1 MDLEIVILSEISQ
14 TEEKY
19 RIFSFVCLF
28 LQTTDHQRVDEL
40 VLSISVFPKPKS
52 WGNDGCSVKID
63 YSSPPTSPQ
72 PNPEATSRWAGQL
85 LPKPQPMGVLCP
97 HGVPAHEQ
105 GSLKVPGSK
114 PTTSGDNPPASSLFC
129 SVDPGDT
136 GQCLRGPHESE
147 HCHPALTHPAW
158 LPPPWSHFLTS
169 QGFPPSPPQTQH
181 LPQTPFR
188 VLRLH
193 YKPPRNGW

>member
-1 MDLEIVILSEISQ
+1 MYKGDHVDLEIVILSEISQ

-19 RIFSFVCLF
+19 HIFSFVCLF

-40 VLSISVFPKPKS
+40 VPSISMFPEPKS

-63 YSSPPTSPQ
+63 YSSGWGHSPPTSPQ

-97 HGVPAHEQ
+97 QGMPAHEQ

-114 PTTSGDNPPASSLFC
+114 PITSGHNPPPSSLFC
-129 SVDPGDT
+129 GVDPGNT
-136 GQCLRGPHESE
+136 RQCLRGS
-147 HCHPALTHPAW
+147 L
-158 LPPPWSHFLTS
+158 
-169 QGFPPSPPQTQH
+169 
-181 LPQTPFR
+181 
-188 VLRLH
+188 
-193 YKPPRNGW
+193 